1 MKIFNLKNFR
11 LYIVYTYNNN
21 YTKVN
26 MSNTYHKDGAKSH
39 MFTAYPLKGIIKFLA
54 EVLVQST
61 GLKINLII
69 HVHSRVHLIVRF
81 MAYYSCKAQ
90 KKSKCHVDFVDF
102 EP

>member
-11 LYIVYTYNNN
+11 LYIVYTHNNN

-39 MFTAYPLKGIIKFLA
+39 MITAYPLKGIIKFLA

-61 GLKINLII
+61 SLKINNTCT
-69 HVHSRVHLIVRF
+69 F
-81 MAYYSCKAQ
+81 
-90 KKSKCHVDFVDF
+90 
-102 EP
+102 